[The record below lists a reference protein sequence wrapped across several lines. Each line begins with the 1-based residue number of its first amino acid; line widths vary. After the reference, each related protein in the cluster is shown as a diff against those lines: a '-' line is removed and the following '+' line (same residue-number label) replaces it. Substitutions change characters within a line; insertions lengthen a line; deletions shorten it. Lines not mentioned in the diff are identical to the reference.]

1 MDSEDEKSVNGSE
14 QNDIIDD
21 NNEVDSMYS
30 SDDDESV
37 MTEGDA
43 AADLDIMGEENNN
56 IINESDVNDNSD
68 DDDDDED
75 DEDNQEFYEKI
86 EKDSEIIIEKHH
98 PESIF
103 HNYDEIRTLSNVVR
117 DKNNKI
123 IDPFHKTLPILTKY
137 EKARILGQRAKQIEN
152 NSRVFVNV
160 NETIVDSYV
169 IAELELKAKK
179 IPFIIKRP
187 LPGGACEYWR
197 VQDLEIL
204 GF

>member
-30 SDDDESV
+30 SGDDESV
-37 MTEGDA
+37 ITEGDT
-43 AADLDIMGEENNN
+43 DLDIIGEENNN
-56 IINESDVNDNSD
+56 IIMNESDANDNSD

-152 NSRVFVNV
+152 NSRVFVNL

-187 LPGGACEYWR
+187 LPGGTCEYWR

>member
-30 SDDDESV
+30 SGDDESV
-37 MTEGDA
+37 ITEGDT
-43 AADLDIMGEENNN
+43 DLDIIGEENNN
-56 IINESDVNDNSD
+56 IINESDANDSS

-152 NSRVFVNV
+152 NSRVFVNL

-187 LPGGACEYWR
+187 LPGGTCEYWR